1 MRNCI
6 AHCYKK
12 ISTRPSRTTSSL
24 CCFGLFCAAPQVLL
38 VWLEVITGDTK
49 YGAWHRWLGG
59 CKGLALTL
67 SYAHMTDGRDS
78 MRMHGYAVQKRYDL
92 GAKRTCKQHAC
103 DDARRGEA
111 RSQEKKRSRGHAA
124 SLLSHCS
131 RPRQEVP
138 DARSRTSLPANVRVA
153 SIPSAACG
161 GATMPPPRRLGQ
173 AW

>member
-49 YGAWHRWLGG
+49 YGAWRRWLGG

-67 SYAHMTDGRDS
+67 SHAHMADGRDS
-78 MRMHGYAVQKRYDL
+78 MRMHGYAVQKWYDL
-92 GAKRTCKQHAC
+92 GTKRCASNLHATTPGGVKPE
-103 DDARRGEA
+103 ARRKKAAGATRRASSATAHGPGKKCPMHAHA
-111 RSQEKKRSRGHAA
+111 R
-124 SLLSHCS
+124 
-131 RPRQEVP
+131 VF
-138 DARSRTSLPANVRVA
+138 PAKVRVA
-153 SIPSAACG
+153 CIPSSACG